1 MRDRVAKYVCVTSG
15 NTRKKSK
22 KNPFFSLEHSQE
34 SGIPQPDRTQEFRRN
49 GTLSVVRWDRSD
61 TLRKKRKRGERPS
74 FSFFSQG
81 VGSRIKIKDPKA
93 LESFDQNNAKCKLKI
108 PGELPQ

>member
-49 GTLSVVRWDRSD
+49 GTLSVVRWDRSID
-61 TLRKKRKRGERPS
+61 PNPEKKRKRGERPS
-74 FSFFSQG
+74 FSFFSQRAVPMAG
-81 VGSRIKIKDPKA
+81 
-93 LESFDQNNAKCKLKI
+93 
-108 PGELPQ
+108 